1 MLLKKEGIN
10 LSKFMN
16 YNYINKSTGNI
27 NIYSTKNNFN
37 NSKTLLIN
45 KNPSYNDVKNKSRNI
60 NYKNFNYNATE
71 KNSHVHATQ
80 KILNQLKLKELE
92 LTKDLSKLISNEK
105 IIKNESYLQLTNE
118 NAKNNNLEKI
128 KLQSELK
135 QMDEN
140 KILYISRLNE
150 IKYRRNSLEDKLSKE
165 TGKFNSNIKEK
176 LSLFLHNQNKLK
188 KNDKFNARL
197 KKLQKQNNKLFLS
210 MSIDV
215 KNKLK
220 EKEEKLK
227 LEEKHKKE
235 NNIKL
240 LAKIKAEEKQRI
252 SLRKNK
258 INEETKK
265 LKKYINKKPKVKEYF
280 YQKINTEFNE
290 QINKKIFLEKQ
301 KRKVYLKSVVLSNLN
316 QYIRN
321 YEILK
326 VKKQLE
332 LEEKTKGL
340 KKSWS
345 ERGIMI
351 SKYKNERM
359 DIIKEEEKN
368 RQKEKQ
374 MMIDMKN
381 MRKNKQINYSKKLE
395 DNLIIDDIK
404 KNHKKDK
411 NKEKDSFRPN
421 IKINYIN
428 NYCDSIRNKLLTKKS
443 NEPKN
448 LFKLRPIN
456 QIDLS
461 KKQNS
466 LDIIKDQKLKLPNI
480 SINDKNKINDNEMNN
495 SNIQKN
501 QKLFRFNKNKEI
513 KNLIEKNG
521 LTESTLEL
529 VNSKLENLKE
539 KKEQKETLLKYQG
552 GDAFNPD
559 LGEEVCDILIDS
571 VNAKMSLMDEM
582 KKVANKKNFV
592 DRGTEIDEYEEY
604 DEEEYEN

>member
-45 KNPSYNDVKNKSRNI
+45 KNPSYNDAKNKSRNI

-80 KILNQLKLKELE
+80 KILNQLKIKELE
-92 LTKDLSKLISNEK
+92 LAKDLSKLISNEK

-210 MSIDV
+210 MSIDI

-258 INEETKK
+258 
-265 LKKYINKKPKVKEYF
+265 NKSK
-280 YQKINTEFNE
+280 
-290 QINKKIFLEKQ
+290 
-301 KRKVYLKSVVLSNLN
+301 
-316 QYIRN
+316 
-321 YEILK
+321 
-326 VKKQLE
+326 
-332 LEEKTKGL
+332 KTKFF
-340 KKSWS
+340 S
-345 ERGIMI
+345 
-351 SKYKNERM
+351 
-359 DIIKEEEKN
+359 
-368 RQKEKQ
+368 
-374 MMIDMKN
+374 
-381 MRKNKQINYSKKLE
+381 
-395 DNLIIDDIK
+395 
-404 KNHKKDK
+404 
-411 NKEKDSFRPN
+411 
-421 IKINYIN
+421 
-428 NYCDSIRNKLLTKKS
+428 
-443 NEPKN
+443 
-448 LFKLRPIN
+448 
-456 QIDLS
+456 
-461 KKQNS
+461 
-466 LDIIKDQKLKLPNI
+466 
-480 SINDKNKINDNEMNN
+480 
-495 SNIQKN
+495 
-501 QKLFRFNKNKEI
+501 
-513 KNLIEKNG
+513 
-521 LTESTLEL
+521 
-529 VNSKLENLKE
+529 
-539 KKEQKETLLKYQG
+539 
-552 GDAFNPD
+552 
-559 LGEEVCDILIDS
+559 
-571 VNAKMSLMDEM
+571 
-582 KKVANKKNFV
+582 
-592 DRGTEIDEYEEY
+592 
-604 DEEEYEN
+604 

>member
-240 LAKIKAEEKQRI
+240 LAEIKAEEKQRI

-280 YQKINTEFNE
+280 YQKINTAFNE

-301 KRKVYLKSVVLSNLN
+301 KRKDYLKSVVLSNLN

-368 RQKEKQ
+368 KQKEKQ
-374 MMIDMKN
+374 MIIDMKN

-404 KNHKKDK
+404 KNHIKDK

-448 LFKLRPIN
+448 LFKLRPLN

-480 SINDKNKINDNEMNN
+480 SINDKNKMNDNEMNN
-495 SNIQKN
+495 SNIAKN

-539 KKEQKETLLKYQG
+539 KKEQKEILLKYQG
-552 GDAFNPD
+552 GDASNPD
-559 LGEEVCDILIDS
+559 LGEEVCDIIIDS

-592 DRGTEIDEYEEY
+592 DRGTEINEYEEY

>member
-45 KNPSYNDVKNKSRNI
+45 KNPSYNDAKNKSRNI

-448 LFKLRPIN
+448 LYKLMPLKK
-456 QIDLS
+456 IDVS

-480 SINDKNKINDNEMNN
+480 SINDKNKINDNEINN
-495 SNIQKN
+495 SNLQKN
-501 QKLFRFNKNKEI
+501 QKLLDLI
-513 KNLIEKNG
+513 KIKK
-521 LTESTLEL
+521 
-529 VNSKLENLKE
+529 SK
-539 KKEQKETLLKYQG
+539 
-552 GDAFNPD
+552 
-559 LGEEVCDILIDS
+559 I
-571 VNAKMSLMDEM
+571 
-582 KKVANKKNFV
+582 
-592 DRGTEIDEYEEY
+592 
-604 DEEEYEN
+604 

>member
-301 KRKVYLKSVVLSNLN
+301 KRKDYLKSVVLSNLN

-345 ERGIMI
+345 ERGIML

-395 DNLIIDDIK
+395 DNLINDDTK
-404 KNHKKDK
+404 KNHSKDK
-411 NKEKDSFRPN
+411 NNNKEKDNLRPN
-421 IKINYIN
+421 IKINFIN
-428 NYCDSIRNKLLTKKS
+428 NYCNSIRNKLLTKKS

-448 LFKLRPIN
+448 LFKLRTLN

-466 LDIIKDQKLKLPNI
+466 LDIIKEQI
-480 SINDKNKINDNEMNN
+480 SINDKNKINDNEINN
-495 SNIQKN
+495 SNLQKN

-529 VNSKLENLKE
+529 VNSKLANLKE

-552 GDAFNPD
+552 GDASNPD
-559 LGEEVCDILIDS
+559 LGEEVCDIIIDS

-582 KKVANKKNFV
+582 KKVADKKNFV